1 VAKRP
6 TKTRRI
12 LDRTFNEVK
21 RNPPDRVRAVERK
34 KGKKAAQKMKVAIAL
49 DKARRMG
56 ARIPRA

>member
-1 VAKRP
+1 M
-6 TKTRRI
+6 
-12 LDRTFNEVK
+12 K
-21 RNPPDRVRAVERK
+21 RNPPVRVRETERK